1 MDIKEIKAVVFD
13 MDGVL
18 LDTETICDKTW
29 DIAAKELGLDQM
41 TEAKKRCLGTS
52 KNDTALILNEI
63 YGKDFDTDAFMERT
77 SEIFR
82 EIEEKNG
89 IGKMFWA
96 KESLEALKEKYRIA
110 LASSTREKTVRRQ
123 LKDAGLLEFFETIT
137 TGDMVEH
144 SKPEPDIYLKAC
156 KSLHLSPEN
165 CIAVED
171 SPNGIKSAK
180 SAGMKTVMIPDRIEP
195 DEKTKKLCDAVFKNL
210 KEMTEN
216 L

>member
-29 DIAAKELGLDQM
+29 DIAAKEIGLDEP
-41 TEAKKRCLGTS
+41 TEAKKKCLGTN

-63 YGKDFDTDAFMERT
+63 YGKDFDSAAFMERT
-77 SEIFR
+77 GELFR

-156 KSLHLSPEN
+156 ASLDLSPEN
-165 CIAVED
+165 CLAVED

-180 SAGMKTVMIPDRIEP
+180 DAGMKTVMIPDRIEP

>member
-29 DIAAKELGLDQM
+29 DIAAKEIGLDEP
-41 TEAKKRCLGTS
+41 TEAKKKCLGTN

-63 YGKDFDTDAFMERT
+63 YGKDFDSAAFMERT
-77 SEIFR
+77 GELFR

-144 SKPEPDIYLKAC
+144 SKPAPDIYLKAC
-156 KSLHLSPEN
+156 ASLDLSPEN
-165 CIAVED
+165 CLAVED

-180 SAGMKTVMIPDRIEP
+180 DAGMKTVMIPDRIEP

>member
-29 DIAAKELGLDQM
+29 DIAAKELGLDEM
-41 TEAKKRCLGTS
+41 TEAKKKCLGTN

-63 YGKDFDTDAFMERT
+63 YGKDFDSDSFMERT
-77 SEIFR
+77 GELFR

-110 LASSTREKTVRRQ
+110 LASSTRKKTVRRQ

-156 KSLHLSPEN
+156 EALGLNPEN
-165 CIAVED
+165 CLAVED

-180 SAGMKTVMIPDRIEP
+180 DAGMKTVMIPDRIEP

>member
-1 MDIKEIKAVVFD
+1 MDTKEIKAVVFD

-63 YGKDFDTDAFMERT
+63 YGKDFDIDAFMERT
-77 SEIFR
+77 GEIFH

-96 KESLEALKEKYRIA
+96 KESLEALKENYRIA

-180 SAGMKTVMIPDRIEP
+180 NAGMKTVMIPDRIEP

>member
-29 DIAAKELGLDQM
+29 DIAAKEIGLDEP
-41 TEAKKRCLGTS
+41 TEAKKKCLGTN

-63 YGKDFDTDAFMERT
+63 YGKDFDSAAFMERT
-77 SEIFR
+77 GELFR

-156 KSLHLSPEN
+156 ASLDLCPEN
-165 CIAVED
+165 CLAVED

-180 SAGMKTVMIPDRIEP
+180 DAGMKTVMIPDRIEP